1 MHKSPG
7 SIYKVEFR
15 DRLGVNYNEYRK
27 AEDKTALT
35 EKLTREGCYIENIE
49 KIYQLQLYTD

>member
-49 KIYQLQLYTD
+49 KIY